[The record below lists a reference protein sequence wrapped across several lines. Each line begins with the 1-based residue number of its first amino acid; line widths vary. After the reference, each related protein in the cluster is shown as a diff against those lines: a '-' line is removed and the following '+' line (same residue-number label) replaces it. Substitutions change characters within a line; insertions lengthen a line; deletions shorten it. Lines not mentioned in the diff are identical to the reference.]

1 MPTISIITSVYDAK
15 DYLPITVKSIL
26 AQTFTDFE
34 LILVED
40 GSPNGC
46 GELCDEL
53 AKTDGRIR
61 VVHKPNGGPASAAN
75 AGLDAATGRY
85 ISYVDSDDLLEP
97 DFLETLYNMV
107 TESGCPLAACGAEC
121 IDEAG
126 NRLGRGV
133 TVAEDLLGEGDALD
147 QFYDVLRDG
156 GMYCMV
162 TWNKLYDARL
172 FEGVRHDETM
182 FFGDDANIMDKIYDG
197 HRIVA
202 TNKPLYLYR
211 VRTGNMT
218 SAAFSVKKLD
228 DLRLYGSWVDFF
240 AQKPDRADLYRR
252 AVARYWQVFY
262 LFYVH
267 ARKAGPLSPELKA
280 GFAKHKKK
288 LNGLLSAILHC
299 PYVPA
304 AEKLRAALFV
314 LSPEGC
320 YRLAAARGSLHKEKE
335 ADA

>member
-1 MPTISIITSVYDAK
+1 MPAISIITTVYDAK
-15 DYLPITVKSIL
+15 DYLPLTVESIL
-26 AQTFTDFE
+26 AQTFADFE

-97 DFLETLYNMV
+97 DFLETLYSMV
-107 TESGCPLAACGAEC
+107 RQSGCPLAACGAEC

-126 NRLGRGV
+126 RRLGRGV
-133 TVAEDLLGEGDALD
+133 TLADDLLGEGDALD

-197 HRIVA
+197 RRIVA

-228 DLRLYGSWVDFF
+228 DLRLYGGWVDFF
-240 AQKPDRADLYRR
+240 AKKPDQPDLFRR

-267 ARKAGPLSPELKA
+267 AREAGPLSPELAA
-280 GFAKHKKK
+280 GFAAHKKK
-288 LNGLLSAILHC
+288 LNRLLPAILRC

-304 AEKLRAALFV
+304 SEKLRAALFV

-320 YRLAAARGSLHKEKE
+320 YRLAAARGALHRGKG
-335 ADA
+335 AGA